1 MKQVRRSLGT
11 RFAGFLAKVA
21 PLPSLV
27 QIQALEFGALHLPE
41 CGRRFNQ
48 PSEKNPTWRVPL
60 FLSSLTIFRN

>member
-21 PLPSLV
+21 PPPSLV

-41 CGRRFNQ
+41 CGRRFNHHPKRIQ
-48 PSEKNPTWRVPL
+48 HGAYLCFHPR
-60 FLSSLTIFRN
+60 